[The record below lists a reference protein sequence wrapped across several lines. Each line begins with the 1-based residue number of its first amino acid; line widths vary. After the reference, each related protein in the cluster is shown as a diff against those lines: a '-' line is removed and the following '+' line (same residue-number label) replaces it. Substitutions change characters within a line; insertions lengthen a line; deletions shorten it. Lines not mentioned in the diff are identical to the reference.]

1 MTRHLP
7 TEERRAQILEAARRC
22 FLERGYQ
29 GTRVEDIARAAG
41 LSKGAVYFHFESK
54 RVLLD
59 ALVEDEFE
67 RAGRVLDAADE
78 GDPLTQMAMAFLTFL
93 GEPED
98 SRHRFFLLTGELAV
112 HDDELRDRLLGHHRA
127 LLGRLAARLARWAG
141 GSGLDLPDPDATAV
155 LLKAMADGLQG
166 SWGLG
171 HTVDRMRLAAAALHL
186 FARGL
191 GPAPAT
197 PDRGPHG

>member
-7 TEERRAQILEAARRC
+7 TEERRAQILDAARRC

-29 GTRVEDIARAAG
+29 GTRVEDIADAAG

-67 RAGRVLDAADE
+67 RAGHILDAAASDTSP
-78 GDPLTQMAMAFLTFL
+78 DPFAAMAMAYLSFL
-93 GEPED
+93 GEPQD
-98 SRHRFFLLTGELAV
+98 GRHRFFLLTGELAV
-112 HDDELRDRLLGHHRA
+112 HDEALRERLLTHHRA
-127 LLGRLAARLARWAG
+127 LVARLADVLSRWSARG
-141 GSGLDLPDPDATAV
+141 GLALPDPDATAV

-166 SWGLG
+166 AWGLG
-171 HTVDRMRLAAAALHL
+171 HALDRGRLAAAALHL
-186 FARGL
+186 LLNGLRGN
-191 GPAPAT
+191 
-197 PDRGPHG
+197 R

>member
-7 TEERRAQILEAARRC
+7 TEERRAQILDAARRC

-29 GTRVEDIARAAG
+29 GTRVEDIADAAG

-67 RAGRVLDAADE
+67 RAGRILDAAADD
-78 GDPLTQMAMAFLTFL
+78 GSPDPFAAMATAYLSFL
-93 GEPED
+93 GEPQD
-98 SRHRFFLLTGELAV
+98 GRHRFFLLTGELAV
-112 HDDELRDRLLGHHRA
+112 HDDALRERLLTHHRS
-127 LLGRLAARLARWAG
+127 LVARLADLLTRWKAEAG
-141 GSGLDLPDPDATAV
+141 LALPDPDATAV

-166 SWGLG
+166 AWGLG
-171 HTVDRMRLAAAALHL
+171 HTVDRGRLAAAALHL
-186 FARGL
+186 LLNGLRGN
-191 GPAPAT
+191 
-197 PDRGPHG
+197 R

>member
-7 TEERRAQILEAARRC
+7 TEERRAQILDAARRC

-29 GTRVEDIARAAG
+29 GTRVEDIADVAG

-67 RAGRVLDAADE
+67 RAGRILDAAA
-78 GDPLTQMAMAFLTFL
+78 GDDPPDDALGAMAMAFLSFL
-93 GEPED
+93 GEPQD
-98 SRHRFFLLTGELAV
+98 GRHRFFLLTGELAV
-112 HDDELRDRLLGHHRA
+112 HDEALRERLLTHHRSLVA
-127 LLGRLAARLARWAG
+127 RIADLLGRWSAQADIA
-141 GSGLDLPDPDATAV
+141 LPDPEATAV

-166 SWGLG
+166 AWGLG
-171 HTVDRMRLAAAALHL
+171 HTLDRGRLAAAALHL
-186 FARGL
+186 LLSGLRGI
-191 GPAPAT
+191 
-197 PDRGPHG
+197 R

>member
-7 TEERRAQILEAARRC
+7 TDERRAQILDAARRC

-29 GTRVEDIARAAG
+29 GTRVRDIAEAAG
-41 LSKGAVYFHFESK
+41 LSKGAVYFHFDSK
-54 RVLLD
+54 RALLE

-67 RAGRVLDAADE
+67 RAVAILDEAGRGAE
-78 GDPLTQMAMAFLTFL
+78 DPLVDMAAAFLGFL

-112 HDDELRDRLLGHHRA
+112 HDEALRDRLLTHHRT
-127 LLGRLAARLARWAG
+127 LVDRLAALLARQAEAL
-141 GSGLDLPDPDATAV
+141 GLDLPDAGATAV

-166 SWGLG
+166 AWALG
-171 HTVDRMRLAAAALHL
+171 HTIDRERLARAAVHL
-186 FARGL
+186 LVRGL
-191 GPAPAT
+191 
-197 PDRGPHG
+197 RGR